1 MTNNNMIDWE
11 NVFRNSNTFKN
22 NKPFPYGFVENFF
35 HEDFYNELY
44 NTYPK
49 LDEKWFIP
57 TDASRSAKKRWFGM
71 ADYNSEQRNV
81 DQEDSSLSVAW
92 NQFFHYI
99 HSKEFLGNMSRYS
112 GIELTGFTHFGFI
125 VNEKGSFNMP
135 HTHHPTEQKK
145 DYGYNLTL
153 LVYFAKGWKH
163 GDPGGTYLASDED
176 ESSILFE
183 PYNLDNTCVIFAET
197 PKSFHGSRYM
207 TQDAKRQSIQF
218 TLI

>member
-1 MTNNNMIDWE
+1 MIDWE

-57 TDASRSAKKRWFGM
+57 TDASRSAKKRWFGT

-81 DQEDSSLSVAW
+81 DQEDPSLSVAW

-197 PKSFHGSRYM
+197 PSSFHGSRYM

>member
-57 TDASRSAKKRWFGM
+57 TDASRSAKKRWFGT

-197 PKSFHGSRYM
+197 SKSFHGSRYM

>member
-1 MTNNNMIDWE
+1 MADNIINWE
-11 NVFRNSNTFKN
+11 NVFRNSDTFKN

-35 HEDFYNELY
+35 QEDFYNELY

-49 LDEKWFIP
+49 VDEDWHNVMAY
-57 TDASRSAKKRWFGM
+57 DRSAKKRWFGA
-71 ADYNSEQRNV
+71 ADPNSEQKNT
-81 DQEDSSLSVAW
+81 DLEDPSLSIAW

-99 HSKEFLGNMSRYS
+99 HSKEFLDNMSEYS
-112 GIELTGFTHFGFI
+112 GIRLTGLTHFGFI

-135 HTHHPTEQKK
+135 HTHHPNEKK
-145 DYGYNLTL
+145 ENYAYNLTML
-153 LVYFAKGWKH
+153 IYFAKGWKH
-163 GDPGGTYLASDED
+163 GEAGGTYLASNED
-176 ESSILFE
+176 ESSIIFE

-207 TQDAKRQSIQF
+207 IKDAKRQSVMF